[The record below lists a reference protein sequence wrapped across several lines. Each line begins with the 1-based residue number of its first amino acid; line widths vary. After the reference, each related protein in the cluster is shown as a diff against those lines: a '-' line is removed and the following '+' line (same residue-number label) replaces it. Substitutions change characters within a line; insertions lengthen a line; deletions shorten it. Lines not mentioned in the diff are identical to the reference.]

1 MDESIARPST
11 RAVLLA
17 VVLWLITFGLAL
29 NAIYAL
35 KEIYYLVSVR
45 LGGSIQQA
53 LASAFGLVWCL
64 GFVALVAMI
73 GTTEYHFKHVG
84 EPKSWRLFAWTIA
97 IEVSIIL
104 LYYIL

>member
-11 RAVLLA
+11 RAMLLA

-64 GFVALVAMI
+64 GFVALVVMI

-97 IEVSIIL
+97 VEVSIIL

>member
-1 MDESIARPST
+1 MNDPTTRPST
-11 RAVLLA
+11 PALLLA
-17 VVLWLITFGLAL
+17 VVLWLISFGLAL

-35 KEIYYLVSVR
+35 KEIYYLVTVR
-45 LGGSIQQA
+45 LGGSLERA

-64 GFVALVAMI
+64 GFVGLVVMI

-97 IEVSIIL
+97 VELSIIL

>member
-1 MDESIARPST
+1 MDEPIARPST
-11 RAVLLA
+11 RSLVLA
-17 VVLWLITFGLAL
+17 AVLWLITFGLAL

-35 KEIYYLVSVR
+35 KEIFYLVSVR
-45 LGGSIQQA
+45 LGGSMEQA

-64 GFVALVAMI
+64 GFVGLVVMI

-84 EPKSWRLFAWTIA
+84 QPKSWRLFAWTLAVEI
-97 IEVSIIL
+97 SILL